1 MSNSIKM
8 LLDVKMPVSAILGQT
23 KLTIAELLKQKKGS
37 LIEINRMA
45 GESVDLL
52 IDGKIIAKGEITVL
66 NDRLAIRISQLYSE
80 KERFKQL

>member
-8 LLDVKMPVSAILGQT
+8 LLDVKMPVSAVLGKT
-23 KLTIAELLKQKKGS
+23 RLTIAELLKQKKGS

>member
-1 MSNSIKM
+1 MSNSVKM
-8 LLDVKMPVSAILGQT
+8 LLDVKMNVSAVLGKT
-23 KLTIAELLKQKKGS
+23 RMTIADLLKQKKGS

-66 NDRLAIRISQLYSE
+66 NDKLAIRISQLYSQR
-80 KERFKQL
+80 ERFSQL